1 MAPRF
6 THRGKHMTK
15 EKLQERMKQLEM
27 ERRQLEA
34 TILSYNG
41 AIQDCQHWIAEL
53 DKDQNE
59 QDQS

>member
-1 MAPRF
+1 
-6 THRGKHMTK
+6 MTK